1 MSFWGYWCTPVV
13 EKPKRSDLKRW
24 EFKNGSVAWAKDC
37 LAAIEQLS
45 KVNTTN
51 FWSSEIEPGIWDVQF
66 EKDDEPLV
74 IVINV
79 KADTGFEAAKSA
91 RWLLHLDHQMEEIVR
106 IK

>member
-1 MSFWGYWCTPVV
+1 MSFWGLWCTPVV
-13 EKPKRSDLKRW
+13 KKPVRSDLRRW

-66 EKDDEPLV
+66 ERDDEPLV
-74 IVINV
+74 MVINV
-79 KADTGFEAAKSA
+79 KADTGVEAARSA
-91 RWLLHLDHQMEEIVR
+91 RWFLHLDHQMEEIVN